1 MVWGQQGVLE
11 SVRFVMEDKECC
23 RLTECGGGADAEGDG
38 QAVWDVIWKIE
49 ILAD

>member
-1 MVWGQQGVLE
+1 
-11 SVRFVMEDKECC
+11 MEDKECC

-38 QAVWDVIWKIE
+38 QAVWDVIWKIK